1 METITAK
8 KIDMRFDECYLKDA
22 EGNYKPYVCVAC
34 DAFLT
39 FRSKTTIAV
48 NKLCDCFDIL
58 AMKDW
63 NGAEK
68 SLRRQYIVNDLP
80 DCIEPQEK
88 NLLRKMILSPRA
100 SYITFEDNRKT
111 DGYTICRQCKYHLCR
126 VEIPTMACANNNM
139 YGVPPKYLK
148 DLTHVE
154 AAFISPVRSYGYVF
168 TYTGG
173 KQRQLKGV
181 LSYYK
186 VEMESIARSAL
197 HFEIVGMEKHIVTL
211 LYGPMT
217 AEQKSTVKQKSTI
230 RPNHVLKALK
240 WLVKYNSEW
249 KERNINLSKIRD
261 SLQQPVVI
269 DSSYAVH
276 SEDSNVETTES
287 FEVFSPMVP

>member
-1 METITAK
+1 
-8 KIDMRFDECYLKDA
+8 
-22 EGNYKPYVCVAC
+22 
-34 DAFLT
+34 
-39 FRSKTTIAV
+39 
-48 NKLCDCFDIL
+48 
-58 AMKDW
+58 
-63 NGAEK
+63 
-68 SLRRQYIVNDLP
+68 
-80 DCIEPQEK
+80 
-88 NLLRKMILSPRA
+88 MILSPCA
-100 SYITFEDNRKT
+100 SYVTFEDNRKT

-139 YGVPPKYLK
+139 YGVPPKYLR
-148 DLTHVE
+148 DLSHVE

-230 RPNHVLKALK
+230 RPNHVLRALK
-240 WLVKYNSEW
+240 WLIQYNTEW
-249 KERNINLSKIRD
+249 KE
-261 SLQQPVVI
+261 
-269 DSSYAVH
+269 
-276 SEDSNVETTES
+276 
-287 FEVFSPMVP
+287 

>member
-8 KIDMRFDECYLKDA
+8 KIDMRFDECYVKDA

-48 NKLCDCFDIL
+48 KNLCDCFDIL

-63 NGAEK
+63 NGADK

-100 SYITFEDNRKT
+100 SYVTFEDNRKT

-154 AAFISPVRSYGYVF
+154 AAFISPVRSYGLCIY
-168 TYTGG
+168 
-173 KQRQLKGV
+173 
-181 LSYYK
+181 
-186 VEMESIARSAL
+186 
-197 HFEIVGMEKHIVTL
+197 
-211 LYGPMT
+211 LYG
-217 AEQKSTVKQKSTI
+217 
-230 RPNHVLKALK
+230 R
-240 WLVKYNSEW
+240 
-249 KERNINLSKIRD
+249 
-261 SLQQPVVI
+261 
-269 DSSYAVH
+269 
-276 SEDSNVETTES
+276 ETTTTERC
-287 FEVFSPMVP
+287 FELL